1 MSITSVTTGSHRNHA
16 WCNQRAIVCRPYP
29 SVTLG
34 KLVLPLTGHCH
45 KRASP
50 NPHGRAASLRRDSP
64 ALYHGFGRTSP
75 DDEAG
80 EALGDL
86 PPPLAWGEGELTWGS
101 WSEIPKESIK
111 ECRFLFFNTC
121 THNADGVRA
130 GRCITVTTAAIDSPI
145 RGTNTSTRLR
155 FLCSWDSV
163 RPYFTYRQK
172 NTCKRGI
179 KFHLM
184 CERRLKYFNWKP
196 QELLSTQKRRGSL
209 PPVLWE
215 PLQHWRAEKTTV
227 FCRERHFCQ
236 WRWLWLHLCLSNHS
250 GIIGPFCS

>member
-1 MSITSVTTGSHRNHA
+1 MRD
-16 WCNQRAIVCRPYP
+16 AIRGPLLSRPCP
-29 SVTLG
+29 LLALG
-34 KLVLPLTGHCH
+34 KLALPLTEHCH

-64 ALYHGFGRTSP
+64 AFYHGFGRTSP
-75 DDEAG
+75 DG
-80 EALGDL
+80 RGLGDL
-86 PPPLAWGEGELTWGS
+86 APPLAWRKGELNWGS

-130 GRCITVTTAAIDSPI
+130 GRCITVISAAIDSPI
-145 RGTNTSTRLR
+145 RGTNTPTRSP

-163 RPYFTYRQK
+163 RPYFTDRQK
-172 NTCKRGI
+172 NTCKRVI
-179 KFHLM
+179 KFRLM
-184 CERRLKYFNWKP
+184 YGRRLKYFNWKP

-209 PPVLWE
+209 PPVSWE

-227 FCRERHFCQ
+227 
-236 WRWLWLHLCLSNHS
+236 LLSWEALLRMTLIMAASPSEQSFGYNWA
-250 GIIGPFCS
+250 FL